1 MPAFIIL
8 CLLLPKFAGIV
19 IIDSI
24 QRNISTTE
32 LVGVKVTLGSNLG
45 HDIDYPDWFFVIL
58 FGPSRQ
64 MPGYYLD

>member
-45 HDIDYPDWFFVIL
+45 HDIDYPD
-58 FGPSRQ
+58 
-64 MPGYYLD
+64 